1 MPHYSLALKLYIG
14 FRIARISTVSP
25 IHSTISSIGLVDDGA
40 FAAKDLLE
48 AIEDLENMNYL
59 HCPVLAV
66 GEDKKTVTIH
76 YCAEAKANTK
86 AIVRNKTVTI
96 TNVTHE
102 EGEPD
107 EITGEKQLETTVIS
121 TSAMVSVDA
130 TEIAVTAPYTIYDS
144 LGMTAEELNQIKE
157 ELANE

>member
-1 MPHYSLALKLYIG
+1 MRDFPKRLATAEDIRNCK
-14 FRIARISTVSP
+14 S
-25 IHSTISSIGLVDDGA
+25 LVDDGA

-48 AIEDLENMNYL
+48 AIEDLESMNYL

-76 YCAEAKANTK
+76 YCAEA
-86 AIVRNKTVTI
+86 
-96 TNVTHE
+96 
-102 EGEPD
+102 
-107 EITGEKQLETTVIS
+107 TGEKQLETTIIS

>member
-1 MPHYSLALKLYIG
+1 
-14 FRIARISTVSP
+14 
-25 IHSTISSIGLVDDGA
+25 
-40 FAAKDLLE
+40 
-48 AIEDLENMNYL
+48 MNYL
-59 HCPVLAV
+59 HCPILAV

-86 AIVRNKTVTI
+86 AIVGNKTVTI

-130 TEIAVTAPYTIYDS
+130 TEIAVTAPYTIYES

>member
-1 MPHYSLALKLYIG
+1 MRDFPKRLATAEDIRNCK
-14 FRIARISTVSP
+14 S
-25 IHSTISSIGLVDDGA
+25 LVDDGA

-76 YCAEAKANTK
+76 YCAEANTK

>member
-1 MPHYSLALKLYIG
+1 MRDFPKRLATAEDIRNCK
-14 FRIARISTVSP
+14 S
-25 IHSTISSIGLVDDGA
+25 LVDDGA
-40 FAAKDLLE
+40 
-48 AIEDLENMNYL
+48 AIEDLESMNYL

-86 AIVRNKTVTI
+86 AIVGNKTVTI

-107 EITGEKQLETTVIS
+107 EITGEKQLETTIIS

>member
-1 MPHYSLALKLYIG
+1 MRDFPKRLATAEDIRNCKSLVG
-14 FRIARISTVSP
+14 V
-25 IHSTISSIGLVDDGA
+25 GA
-40 FAAKDLLE
+40 FAASDRVA
-48 AIEDLENMNYL
+48 AIEALVSLYDGR
-59 HCPVLAV
+59 CPGLAGGV
-66 GEDKKTVTIH
+66 GKKTVTIH

-86 AIVRNKTVTI
+86 AIVGNKTVTI

-107 EITGEKQLETTVIS
+107 EITGEKQLETTIIS

>member
-1 MPHYSLALKLYIG
+1 MRDFPKRLATAEDIRNCK
-14 FRIARISTVSP
+14 S
-25 IHSTISSIGLVDDGA
+25 LVDDGA

-86 AIVRNKTVTI
+86 AIVGNKTVTI

-102 EGEPD
+102 D

>member
-1 MPHYSLALKLYIG
+1 MRDFPKRLATAEDIRNCK
-14 FRIARISTVSP
+14 S
-25 IHSTISSIGLVDDGA
+25 LVDDGA

-86 AIVRNKTVTI
+86 AIVGNKTVTI

-107 EITGEKQLETTVIS
+107 EITGL
-121 TSAMVSVDA
+121 
-130 TEIAVTAPYTIYDS
+130 
-144 LGMTAEELNQIKE
+144 
-157 ELANE
+157 

>member
-1 MPHYSLALKLYIG
+1 MRDFPKRLATAEDIRNCK
-14 FRIARISTVSP
+14 S
-25 IHSTISSIGLVDDGA
+25 LVDDGA

-48 AIEDLENMNYL
+48 AIEDLESMNYL
-59 HCPVLAV
+59 HCPILAV

-86 AIVRNKTVTI
+86 AIVGNKTVTI

-121 TSAMVSVDA
+121 TWYLWMQQKSQLPHHTPFTKVSA
-130 TEIAVTAPYTIYDS
+130 
-144 LGMTAEELNQIKE
+144 
-157 ELANE
+157 

>member
-1 MPHYSLALKLYIG
+1 MSQVHTEK
-14 FRIARISTVSP
+14 
-25 IHSTISSIGLVDDGA
+25 GLRCG
-40 FAAKDLLE
+40 
-48 AIEDLENMNYL
+48 ENREQFQHEIKGIN
-59 HCPVLAV
+59 
-66 GEDKKTVTIH
+66 
-76 YCAEAKANTK
+76 YCAEAKAGTK
-86 AIVRNKTVTI
+86 AIVGNKTVNI

-107 EITGEKQLETTVIS
+107 EHTGDTQLETTIIS
-121 TSAMVSVDA
+121 TSAMVSTEA

>member
-1 MPHYSLALKLYIG
+1 MRDFPKRLATAEDIRNCK
-14 FRIARISTVSP
+14 S
-25 IHSTISSIGLVDDGA
+25 LVDDGA

-59 HCPVLAV
+59 HCPILAV
-66 GEDKKTVTIH
+66 GEDKKTVTIN
-76 YCAEAKANTK
+76 YCAEAKAGTK
-86 AIVRNKTVTI
+86 AIVGNKTVNI

-107 EITGEKQLETTVIS
+107 EHTGDTQLETTVIS
-121 TSAMVSVDA
+121 TSAMVSTEA

>member
-1 MPHYSLALKLYIG
+1 MRDFPKRLATAEDIRNCKALI
-14 FRIARISTVSP
+14 
-25 IHSTISSIGLVDDGA
+25 DDGA

-59 HCPVLAV
+59 HCPILAV
-66 GEDKKTVTIH
+66 GEDKKTVTIN
-76 YCAEAKANTK
+76 YCAEAKAGTK
-86 AIVRNKTVTI
+86 AIVGNKTVNI

-107 EITGEKQLETTVIS
+107 EHTGDTQLETTIIS
-121 TSAMVSVDA
+121 TSAMVSTEA

>member
-1 MPHYSLALKLYIG
+1 MRDFPKRLATAEDIRNCK
-14 FRIARISTVSP
+14 S
-25 IHSTISSIGLVDDGA
+25 LVDDGA

-59 HCPVLAV
+59 HCPILAV
-66 GEDKKTVTIH
+66 GEDKKTVTIN
-76 YCAEAKANTK
+76 YCAEAKAGTK
-86 AIVRNKTVTI
+86 AIVGNKTVNI
-96 TNVTHE
+96 TNVT
-102 EGEPD
+102 
-107 EITGEKQLETTVIS
+107 QLETTIIS
-121 TSAMVSVDA
+121 TSAMVSTEA

>member
-1 MPHYSLALKLYIG
+1 MRDFPKRLATAEDIRNCK
-14 FRIARISTVSP
+14 S
-25 IHSTISSIGLVDDGA
+25 LVDDGA

-59 HCPVLAV
+59 HCPILAV
-66 GEDKKTVTIH
+66 GEDKKTVTIN
-76 YCAEAKANTK
+76 YCAEAKAGTK
-86 AIVRNKTVTI
+86 AIE
-96 TNVTHE
+96 H
-102 EGEPD
+102 
-107 EITGEKQLETTVIS
+107 TGDTQLETTIIS
-121 TSAMVSVDA
+121 TSAMVSTEA